1 MSRSKA
7 VAPTRRFATD
17 NRAESQLAYLRHACA
32 LAISGG
38 RPPSYSTIIRRA
50 IGLYTEHV
58 GTLIEAGRL
67 DGLSGPHDQDAS
79 AERRELADYGHIV
92 EAAPP
97 VTFVDV
103 AGKLQPWGDAIRA
116 NVHRSLLIPTQGA

>member
-17 NRAESQLAYLRHACA
+17 PRAESQLAYLRHASA
-32 LAISGG
+32 LAISSG
-38 RPPSYSTIIRRA
+38 RQPSYSTIIRRA

-67 DGLSGPHDQDAS
+67 DGLNGPHEQDAN
-79 AERRELADYGHIV
+79 AERGELSDYGHIV

-97 VTFVDV
+97 VSFVDLE
-103 AGKLQPWGDAIRA
+103 GKLQPWGDAIRA
-116 NVHRSLLIPTQGA
+116 GVRRSLMIPTQSA